1 MRGAPQCVKK
11 HRLCFIENVG
21 ANIVRPPTWRSNVFS
36 GRFLTRQTGTCA
48 HCAPLQSTFST
59 LWAPSARGLS
69 AKLTGGERLAVAS
82 QLAFIGGGRTH
93 PPAFAACLYIL
104 IYKGKPMPTKEAI
117 QIKTRQDPT
126 GCAWLFFCSNIQG
139 EQKRHRKSG
148 KKIKKTCK
156 KVLTKQTVVAIIMR
170 SSARAPGARNKILPH
185 SSVG

>member
-1 MRGAPQCVKK
+1 MFARQPGAATSFREGFSQGKQARARPYNALF
-11 HRLCFIENVG
+11 RRSGPLCEG
-21 ANIVRPPTWRSNVFS
+21 AVSEADW
-36 GRFLTRQTGTCA
+36 GRETCRY
-48 HCAPLQSTFST
+48 FST
-59 LWAPSARGLS
+59 CLYRH
-69 AKLTGGERLAVAS
+69 
-82 QLAFIGGGRTH
+82 GRTH

-117 QIKTRQDPT
+117 LIKTRRDPT

-139 EQKRHRKSG
+139 EQERRRKSG

-156 KVLTKQTVVAIIMR
+156 KVLTKQIVVAIIMR